1 MFDRLKQWENKLD
14 SCIRCSYCLEH
25 CPVYKYTR
33 WESDA
38 PRAKLAVLHGLIAG
52 EIEISREMSE
62 RLFECYYCKRCE
74 NSCSAGIP
82 LTEIFTD
89 ARLDF
94 TEAGFAGEGLTVWT
108 DTAKCVKC
116 FACVNVCPHEAR
128 IYKDGK
134 MTTDPAAC
142 QGCGMCVDV
151 CSAKGISMY
160 REMGTSSAEMYE
172 KVRDYITNAPEN
184 GKVVIF
190 ACNWSTFP
198 GMQNTRGVAGI
209 AENRDEVFVS
219 MCTGRLKTDM
229 LLRILEL
236 GAAGILIAGCPEDEC
251 EHKGSTY
258 IQKRMPAVKETLQ
271 RAGIHPER
279 VRFREVPKGDA
290 AAFTAAYDEYAAS
303 VRGNFTDKE
312 KT

>member
-1 MFDRLKQWENKLD
+1 MFERLQQWENKLN

-38 PRAKLAVLHGLIAG
+38 PRGKLAILHGLLAG
-52 EIEISREMSE
+52 EITMSSAASE

-94 TEAGFAGEGLTVWT
+94 TEAGYTGEGLTVWT

-134 MTTDPAAC
+134 MATDPAAC
-142 QGCGMCVDV
+142 QGCGMCIDV

-160 REMGTSSAEMYE
+160 KEMGTSPSELYNNIRE
-172 KVRDYITNAPEN
+172 YISNAPEN

-190 ACNWSTFP
+190 GCNWSTYP
-198 GMQNTRGVAGI
+198 GMQNTRGTVGI
-209 AENRDEVFVS
+209 AEKHDEVAVAV
-219 MCTGRLKTDM
+219 CAGRLKTDM
-229 LLRILEL
+229 LLQILEL
-236 GAAGILIAGCPEDEC
+236 GAAGILIAGCSEDEC

-258 IQKRMPAVKETLQ
+258 IQKRMPAIKETLKK
-271 RAGIHPER
+271 AGIRPER
-279 VRFREVPKGDA
+279 IRFREVPKGDA
-290 AAFTAAYDEYAAS
+290 AAFNKTCEEYVS
-303 VRGNFTDKE
+303 FIRRD
-312 KT
+312 